1 MKLPMRTYLI
11 ILGAGLMFSSCISSK
26 VYKDLESRYEEL
38 KEERALL
45 SDENAALEKENNK
58 LKNEKIGLDKTLEE
72 MRAERNQLRVEYEGA
87 KKSLANL
94 RASYDALEQQSS
106 NALAENSQRNRALL
120 ADLEEQEKVLD
131 QKRKEL
137 ESLRQRMERQSG
149 RVAELEGI
157 LEAKDAAMRQL
168 KDAISKA
175 LLDFEGKGLTVEQR
189 DGKVYVSMENKLLFN
204 SGSWLVNSEGRRAV
218 NQLGGVL
225 AANPDIAVL
234 IEGHT
239 DNVPY
244 GGNGPLEDNWDLS
257 VKRAT
262 TIVKILVE
270 NAGIDPA
277 NLTAAGKSK
286 YVPVSEN
293 STAEGKA
300 RNRRIE
306 VVLTPKLDEVSKLLS
321 EI

>member
-1 MKLPMRTYLI
+1 MRTYLLM
-11 ILGAGLMFSSCISSK
+11 LGAGLALSSCVSSK
-26 VYKDLESRYEEL
+26 VYKDLESRYDEL
-38 KEERALL
+38 KQERELL
-45 SDENAALEKENNK
+45 ADEKLQLEKENNK
-58 LKNEKIGLDKTLEE
+58 LNNEKIGLNKTLNE
-72 MRAERNQLRVEYEGA
+72 MRADRDRLKLEYEA
-87 KKSLANL
+87 ARKSLANL
-94 RASYDALEQQSS
+94 RDSYDALEQQSS
-106 NALAENSQRNRALL
+106 SAIAENSQRNRALL
-120 ADLEEQEKVLD
+120 ADLEARERVLD
-131 QKRKEL
+131 QKREEL
-137 ESLRQRMERQSG
+137 ETLRKAMEQQSG

-157 LEAKDAAMRQL
+157 LAAKEAAMRNL

-204 SGSWLVNSEGRRAV
+204 SGSWQINAEGRRAV

-225 AANPDIAVL
+225 ASNPDIAVL

-244 GGNGPLEDNWDLS
+244 GGNGALEDNWDLS

-262 TIVKILVE
+262 TIVKILEE

-286 YVPVSEN
+286 FMPVAEN
-293 STAEGKA
+293 QTPQGKA
-300 RNRRIE
+300 KNRRIE

-321 EI
+321 QI